1 MDHPAKYTIGDILKA
16 VDVER
21 ERFKEWTM
29 KGFIESSEKVRQG
42 KRILHLYS
50 QLDAYCIGLFKHL
63 IEKAGL
69 SRASSAAFC
78 RTWKK
83 EAKELPLNLPG
94 IMWNFL
100 VFYRRGDEFFWHQL
114 VNLHP
119 HLADDEEEWWDRELE
134 RALLGTEIQE
144 AIKKYPD
151 FDNIIVVN
159 FAKIRDGINERL
171 KKLE

>member
-1 MDHPAKYTIGDILKA
+1 MEHPAKYMIGDILKA

-42 KRILHLYS
+42 KRTLHLYS

-78 RTWKK
+78 RTWKE
-83 EAKELPLNLPG
+83 EAKKLPLNLPS

-100 VFYRRGDEFFWHQL
+100 VFYRSGDEFFWHQL
-114 VNLHP
+114 VSIFP
-119 HLADDEEEWWDRELE
+119 HLQDDKEGLWDRRLE
-134 RALLGTEIQE
+134 RELLGTEIRE
-144 AIKKYPD
+144 AIEKNPD